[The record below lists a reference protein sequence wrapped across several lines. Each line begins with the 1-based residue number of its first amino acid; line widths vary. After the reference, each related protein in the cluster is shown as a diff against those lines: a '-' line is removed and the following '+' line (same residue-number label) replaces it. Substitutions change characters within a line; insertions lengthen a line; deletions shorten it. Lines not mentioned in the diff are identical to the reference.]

1 MSELQAYAA
10 GWRGAVLRRDVPGE
24 KRSNEARAGPGRRTS
39 TAPPR
44 WPQAVDAPLLLALGP
59 LCIAMPP
66 RYVGHMQVT
75 AISNPRHPLWRWRIT
90 DYAGEL
96 IEESRDGFATISAA
110 VAAGTKRMV
119 SMNVVD
125 RSDAALPAW
134 TVRHGWGA
142 KGRTPS

>member
-1 MSELQAYAA
+1 
-10 GWRGAVLRRDVPGE
+10 
-24 KRSNEARAGPGRRTS
+24 
-39 TAPPR
+39 
-44 WPQAVDAPLLLALGP
+44 
-59 LCIAMPP
+59 MPP
-66 RYVGHMQVT
+66 RYVRHMQVT

-125 RSDAALPAW
+125 RSDSTLPSW
-134 TVRHGWGA
+134 TVRHGWRA
-142 KGRTPS
+142 NGRIPS

>member
-1 MSELQAYAA
+1 
-10 GWRGAVLRRDVPGE
+10 
-24 KRSNEARAGPGRRTS
+24 
-39 TAPPR
+39 
-44 WPQAVDAPLLLALGP
+44 
-59 LCIAMPP
+59 
-66 RYVGHMQVT
+66 MQVT

-96 IEESRDGFATISAA
+96 VEESRDDFATISAA

-125 RSDAALPAW
+125 RSDAALPPW

-142 KGRTPS
+142 KGRSPS

>member
-1 MSELQAYAA
+1 
-10 GWRGAVLRRDVPGE
+10 
-24 KRSNEARAGPGRRTS
+24 
-39 TAPPR
+39 
-44 WPQAVDAPLLLALGP
+44 
-59 LCIAMPP
+59 
-66 RYVGHMQVT
+66 MQVT

-96 IEESRDGFATISAA
+96 IEESRDDFATISAA

-125 RSDAALPAW
+125 RSDSARPPW

-142 KGRTPS
+142 KGRSLS